1 MKKTIFFFMASMIL
15 FNNMPYAEVS
25 DKKPAIEKKE
35 EASQLVQKGNKSFGA
50 QLYDDAI
57 TYYKQAIALDP
68 GSLDAHY
75 DLGVTYGKKGMLDE
89 SIAAYAKV
97 ITIDP
102 HNAQAYNN
110 LGAAYEKKGM
120 LNDADSSYEKAVAA
134 DPNLAPAQYNLGKS
148 YLSKGMKSLAAEHL
162 HKAGL
167 LFLKSS
173 NREWALKSLDL
184 LKLTNSKEL
193 EKDLYEK
200 LNPSPKD
207 QEKKDKKSEGR

>member
-89 SIAAYAKV
+89 SIAAYTKV
-97 ITIDP
+97 IAIDP
-102 HNAQAYNN
+102 HHAQAHNN
-110 LGAAYEKKGM
+110 LGTAYEQKGM
-120 LNDADSSYEKAVAA
+120 VNEAHSAYEKAVAA

-167 LFLKSS
+167 LFLKSGS
-173 NREWALKSLDL
+173 KDWVMNAFNL
-184 LKLTNSKEL
+184 LKQTNSKDL

-200 LNPSPKD
+200 INPSPKD
-207 QEKKDKKSEGR
+207 QEKKVKKSEGR

>member
-1 MKKTIFFFMASMIL
+1 MRKAVFVFAAFMML
-15 FNNMPYAEVS
+15 FISKAYTEVS
-25 DKKPAIEKKE
+25 DKKPVLEKKE
-35 EASQLVQKGNKSFGA
+35 EAKQLVQKGNTSFAA
-50 QLYDDAI
+50 QRYDEALA
-57 TYYKQAIALDP
+57 YYKRAIALDP
-68 GSLDAHY
+68 VSIDAHY
-75 DLGVTYGKKGMLDE
+75 DLGVTYGTKGMLDE

-148 YLSKGMKSLAAEHL
+148 YLSKGAKSLAAEHL